1 MIQFPF
7 FTMQQLNL
15 DWFLD
20 KVKTIL
26 KFMPIDS
33 GEAGD
38 VLQRTADG
46 ASWLP
51 LGAATLDID
60 GMSSL
65 SPVDASD
72 EVPVY
77 DVSAQENKKTTVGDI
92 VALASS
98 AVTSVNGLVGAV
110 SLGKSDI
117 GLGNVDNVQQYSAS
131 NPPPY
136 PVSSVNGQTG
146 AVVIPAAAVSSVNSK
161 VGAVVL
167 DKTDIGLGNVDNV
180 QQYSASNPPPYP
192 VTSVNGQTG
201 AVTVTGAS
209 LPVFGAESSLTV
221 TAPTGITMP
230 RALLYG
236 QTTADGKYLRIR
248 GVITIYRPTDVNY
261 SGERTFTVTGVTV
274 TPPSSSV
281 TQNGIGLLQED
292 ISGDIQ
298 MWQHNVYTSA
308 ASATIDTGGNIS
320 LTLYCDVT
328 STANDPAYFFIMPF
342 IIPLG

>member
-60 GMSSL
+60 GMTTL

-110 SLGKSDI
+110 NLGKSDI

-136 PVSSVNGQTG
+136 PVTSVNGQTG
-146 AVVIPAAAVSSVNSK
+146 AVVIPAAAVTSVNSK

-201 AVTVTGAS
+201 AVTVPTAAV
-209 LPVFGAESSLTV
+209 PVFGSEVALT
-221 TAPTGITMP
+221 ITPPAGNSMP
-230 RALLYG
+230 SALVYG
-236 QTTADGKYLRIR
+236 QTTADGKYLRLR
-248 GVITIYRPTDVNY
+248 GVITVYRPTDAQY
-261 SGERTFTVTGVTV
+261 SGERTFSVSGITV
-274 TPPSSSV
+274 TPPASAVSLK
-281 TQNGIGLLQED
+281 GIGVLQQVNA
-292 ISGDIQ
+292 GNNYL
-298 MWQHNVYTSA
+298 WTHNVYSSA
-308 ASATIDTGGNIS
+308 IAANIDTSGNIT
-320 LTLYCDVT
+320 LTLYCDYT
-328 STANDPAYFFIMPF
+328 SAANDPAQFFIMPV